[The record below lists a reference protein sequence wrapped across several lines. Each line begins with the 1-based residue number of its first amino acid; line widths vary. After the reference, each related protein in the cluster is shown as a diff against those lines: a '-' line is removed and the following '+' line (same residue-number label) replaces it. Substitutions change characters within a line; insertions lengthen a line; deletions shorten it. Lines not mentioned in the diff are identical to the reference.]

1 MKVSVIGAGNV
12 GAKAVYYIA
21 EKNIAD
27 IVMVDVV
34 NGLAGS
40 KALDFLHAAPLRG
53 YEVRIRGTTD
63 FAEIEGSDVVVM
75 TAGIA
80 RKPGMDRMDL
90 LKTNVGIAA
99 QAAREIALRAPNAVV
114 IVVTNPL
121 DVIAMVM
128 LRETGFALRKVVGM
142 AGVLDSTRFR
152 WFIAEKLG
160 VWPGD
165 VQAMVLGGHGDEMVP
180 LTRYTSVGGIPL
192 DQLLDAPAIEALVKR
207 TRTGGAEIVSLLK
220 TGSAFYAPG
229 ASVAKMVEAV
239 IKDERR
245 LFPASAY
252 LRGEYGYRDIYLG
265 VPVVMGRNGVERI
278 VELPLDDSE
287 KKALDASAEA
297 VRKGLAELA
306 TVDGRKG
313 MKLHEYQAKGLLRDY
328 GIPVPEGKTADTP
341 EEAETIAREIGCPV
355 MVKAQVLV
363 GGRGKAGGVKMAA
376 DPKEAAARAR
386 DILGM
391 TIKGIVVQRVLVARA
406 VDIASEYYVSLTV
419 DRASKAVQC
428 IASASGGME
437 IEEIAV
443 KEPHKIIR
451 FALDPEMGLVREPHF
466 DALAHAFA
474 RAGRRRAGL
483 AHRGRDVPALQGK
496 GLLAGGDQSLR
507 PDSRGIPGGGGR
519 EGDLR
524 RQRPV
529 PAPRA
534 GEPPQPRGVRRGRD
548 GREGQRPV
556 LRRPGRHHRVHRQ
569 RRRPLHGDD
578 GPDQVLRRKPREL
591 PGRRRQLEPRE
602 GAECPAHHLE
612 ESAGS
617 PPSSSTSSAASR
629 GATTSRAGSSWRG
642 RRSRIPVPLTIRLIG
657 TNEKEGRQL
666 LEAAGIDAY
675 TDLTEAVK
683 AVVGKKGKVRA

>member
-34 NGLAGS
+34 DGLAGS

-165 VQAMVLGGHGDEMVP
+165 VQAMVLGGHGDDMVP

-192 DQLLDAPAIEALVKR
+192 DQLLDAAGIEELVKR
-207 TRTGGAEIVSLLK
+207 TRTGGAEVVSLLK

-278 VELPLDDSE
+278 VELPLEDAE

-297 VRKGLAELA
+297 VRTGLAELS
-306 TVDGRKG
+306 TVMG
-313 MKLHEYQAKGLLRDY
+313 
-328 GIPVPEGKTADTP
+328 
-341 EEAETIAREIGCPV
+341 
-355 MVKAQVLV
+355 
-363 GGRGKAGGVKMAA
+363 GKA
-376 DPKEAAARAR
+376 
-386 DILGM
+386 
-391 TIKGIVVQRVLVARA
+391 
-406 VDIASEYYVSLTV
+406 
-419 DRASKAVQC
+419 
-428 IASASGGME
+428 
-437 IEEIAV
+437 
-443 KEPHKIIR
+443 
-451 FALDPEMGLVREPHF
+451 
-466 DALAHAFA
+466 
-474 RAGRRRAGL
+474 
-483 AHRGRDVPALQGK
+483 
-496 GLLAGGDQSLR
+496 
-507 PDSRGIPGGGGR
+507 
-519 EGDLR
+519 
-524 RQRPV
+524 
-529 PAPRA
+529 
-534 GEPPQPRGVRRGRD
+534 
-548 GREGQRPV
+548 
-556 LRRPGRHHRVHRQ
+556 
-569 RRRPLHGDD
+569 
-578 GPDQVLRRKPREL
+578 
-591 PGRRRQLEPRE
+591 
-602 GAECPAHHLE
+602 
-612 ESAGS
+612 
-617 PPSSSTSSAASR
+617 
-629 GATTSRAGSSWRG
+629 
-642 RRSRIPVPLTIRLIG
+642 
-657 TNEKEGRQL
+657 
-666 LEAAGIDAY
+666 
-675 TDLTEAVK
+675 
-683 AVVGKKGKVRA
+683 